1 MEKCG
6 VCKGVKKI
14 REWQEVIDCPNCEGT
29 GYDKPIKRL
38 AEDLKKDLNIKFE
51 RIKEEKKLKD
61 AKRKQKDSDVDS
73 VSESGA
79 AV

>member
-14 REWQEVIDCPNCEGT
+14 REWQEIIDCPNCEGT

-38 AEDLKKDLNIKFE
+38 ADDLKKDLNAKFE
-51 RIKEEKKLKD
+51 RIKEEKKR
-61 AKRKQKDSDVDS
+61 RKQKDANVDS